1 MLPLSV
7 PPQCQVLF
15 ALQPLVSTKICHVIN
30 VNIFHME
37 VVYMSI
43 IPALGITNL
52 KATEGGPGQIKKSP
66 ISENIVR
73 SATVQC
79 RAVLKL
85 S

>member
-1 MLPLSV
+1 M
-7 PPQCQVLF
+7 
-15 ALQPLVSTKICHVIN
+15 IN
-30 VNIFHME
+30 VTIFQME

-43 IPALGITNL
+43 IPAPGITNL
-52 KATEGGPGQIKKSP
+52 KATEGGPGQIKKPP
-66 ISENIVR
+66 ISENTVR